1 MIRTLMISA
10 ALLVGSLSIGTVF
23 YFVPGIMQPIQIV
36 TGIILGIV
44 ILLTISPL
52 LKNVLLH
59 DPDRP
64 KKPGLFV
71 QVDTGRAVA
80 IDFGGTYYY
89 KIKGESE
96 PVHSNAL
103 FGLWMLYKKYI
114 WITTKLHVFVPFFTQ
129 PKSYDLPRYEVNSVD
144 GKRKY
149 SVIEKGTDGY
159 RSNHVR
165 FAPFTWYFEYAGAE
179 IQTIPFLIKG
189 SAQVL
194 IPFEKVQDS
203 LYLTESWNVLLDQ
216 ALSSVIRSV
225 VRGQVTLDMVIG
237 SIAKDIWEV
246 ESPPAKDTD
255 QIVASL
261 IQKGIKDYKFDGEIG
276 QGEFAGKKLSDL
288 GPLVLRVDITDFE
301 DELEPA
307 EKMQLRAA
315 AIGRQSGRSKDLDG
329 QGVANAQKHLRDVHA
344 DGSEASKLIVNADAL
359 VRAAA
364 AGNLD
369 ALLASFIQNRK

>member
-1 MIRTLMISA
+1 
-10 ALLVGSLSIGTVF
+10 
-23 YFVPGIMQPIQIV
+23 MQPIQIV